1 MNQIERKTE
10 EKKEAIIRKEKVL
23 EKLNEIDLTQ
33 KEIKED
39 LQRGFITLYLQNE
52 ELSQQNKSLL
62 EQLEKANQELDQI
75 AQEREEKK
83 RKKNLSEG
91 SKITQA
97 RPNDG

>member
-10 EKKEAIIRKEKVL
+10 EKKEAIIRKEEVL